1 MKIGL
6 ELKKLVFKRSKGP
19 GEYNY
24 VIVAT
29 GKEVEGKNEVLE
41 LLREDL
47 ESWELLGVLRLKN
60 ETEDAFFKKIKKQIT
75 LVLFEDQYNLA
86 SGKPTKRKTEK
97 DKEQCVDVKESGV
110 DKTEEIEEVKDDG
123 IANPV
128 ESVTSAEDED
138 ATDTK
143 PPNVRVFHLAEIP
156 STTETVE
163 IIDEEDD
170 QSQTLD
176 VLSEISTVNTSEFFK
191 LKCDCHKVLFF
202 FVKKQISPKEVKKLF
217 LESEAFEGVTD
228 VQKTVTGVDKFKGV
242 YLVSFSSEEFARNC
256 VEVDVELN
264 GNLLDKVLLWDYK
277 FEKFF
282 LSQIHKTRSFKLNQD
297 YLMDNLKDVKEDA
310 KLENCVVIQV
320 DAEEE
325 DVMEH
330 FCGISS
336 DFVDN
341 FEFPVEEVKV
351 ITALKIVFESSEG
364 AMSFK
369 KQPEYHNVGEKKAT
383 EILLTEKMKM
393 VRFGEK
399 IKNFVDDKSF
409 SAADNDRR
417 LMVAS
422 VAQDASLEAVTSMM
436 TSLFPDHKDLL
447 LCQIENEV
455 IRNPAMVFTGYCL
468 QREHFLNSEK
478 IVRRKRQHA
487 NESEESHWRNEFVDI
502 EKRHEEYWGLLEN
515 KSDGKN
521 NDGDSCDKEYNPME
535 MLKSNC

>member
-1 MKIGL
+1 M
-6 ELKKLVFKRSKGP
+6 
-19 GEYNY
+19 
-24 VIVAT
+24 
-29 GKEVEGKNEVLE
+29 
-41 LLREDL
+41 
-47 ESWELLGVLRLKN
+47 
-60 ETEDAFFKKIKKQIT
+60 
-75 LVLFEDQYNLA
+75 
-86 SGKPTKRKTEK
+86 
-97 DKEQCVDVKESGV
+97 
-110 DKTEEIEEVKDDG
+110 
-123 IANPV
+123 
-128 ESVTSAEDED
+128 
-138 ATDTK
+138 
-143 PPNVRVFHLAEIP
+143 
-156 STTETVE
+156 
-163 IIDEEDD
+163 
-170 QSQTLD
+170 
-176 VLSEISTVNTSEFFK
+176 
-191 LKCDCHKVLFF
+191 
-202 FVKKQISPKEVKKLF
+202 
-217 LESEAFEGVTD
+217 
-228 VQKTVTGVDKFKGV
+228 DKFKGV

-264 GNLLDKVLLWDYK
+264 GNLLDKVLLRDYK

-383 EILLTEKMKM
+383 VILLTERMKM

-399 IKNFVDDKSF
+399 IKNFVDDKRF

-422 VAQDASLEAVTSMM
+422 VAQDASIEAVTSMM
-436 TSLFPDHKDLL
+436 TSLFPDHKHLL
-447 LCQIENEV
+447 RGQIEDFFWGLYVVTFSTREEAETAAATEIEENEL
-455 IRNPAMVFTGYCL
+455 IKNPIAMVLTEYCL
-468 QREHFLNSEK
+468 QREHFLNSKK
-478 IVRRKRQHA
+478 IV
-487 NESEESHWRNEFVDI
+487 
-502 EKRHEEYWGLLEN
+502 
-515 KSDGKN
+515 
-521 NDGDSCDKEYNPME
+521 
-535 MLKSNC
+535 